1 MTSGASGSSAG
12 AKGKGKAILQ
22 AVDEEE
28 DSEDEEESE
37 GEDDEDDEDDEE
49 DDLCLPGLV
58 FTRFRVLL
66 LQADPGCGFF
76 VWYDVGIAAA
86 AEKQHL
92 VRLVDFLE
100 NRVVELEH
108 ENNDLRKRVC
118 ELTDVGISDSKVVTE
133 LDMLAKRVS
142 HLEMSTGLGSLNN

>member
-1 MTSGASGSSAG
+1 MRIQDGNFRLSKICF
-12 AKGKGKAILQ
+12 KGGFNLN
-22 AVDEEE
+22 
-28 DSEDEEESE
+28 S
-37 GEDDEDDEDDEE
+37 
-49 DDLCLPGLV
+49 LCVTGLV

-66 LQADPGCGFF
+66 LQADPSSGFF
-76 VWYDVGIAAA
+76 IWYDVGIAAT

-100 NRVVELEH
+100 KRVVELEH

-118 ELTDVGISDSKVVTE
+118 ELTYVGSSDSKVVTE

-142 HLEMSTGLGSLNN
+142 HLEMSTGLGSLNNVRKN